1 MPEREADHRRGAAR
15 LTLALLALLDAAEP
29 PPNLEP
35 PNLEPQRPAW
45 LKEIDGIETYDAD
58 ERDFIEDQAQRGL
71 KHAEIVRALD
81 ERRRGRGAAGGSP
94 VTPRQPPATPSPPQP
109 ALPTP
114 RDGVIGG
121 KPVGEP
127 QIDSRANSDKQ
138 ESLRLQAAS
147 EDAMAAA
154 GYRVE
159 RSPVVRPD
167 ERLTIEEDVALGLSG
182 PDPTGRIGPKKN
194 PDDRIGGL
202 LADVVAPST
211 PNLDVSPDF
220 PPLKSRVRGCRHA
233 HRVGVSLFG
242 RAPFFRPGHPL
253 PSRRAQP
260 ASRLAEGHRRRR
272 RAAALM

>member
-211 PNLDVSPDF
+211 PNLNGVRIA
-220 PPLKSRVRGCRHA
+220 LSRKIKQRQAYRLVLNLGRT
-233 HRVGVSLFG
+233 RVN
-242 RAPFFRPGHPL
+242 ARPK
-253 PSRRAQP
+253 RRAFTTQTDQ
-260 ASRLAEGHRRRR
+260 RLARTVHHRKGR
-272 RAAALM
+272 LYFPSVP